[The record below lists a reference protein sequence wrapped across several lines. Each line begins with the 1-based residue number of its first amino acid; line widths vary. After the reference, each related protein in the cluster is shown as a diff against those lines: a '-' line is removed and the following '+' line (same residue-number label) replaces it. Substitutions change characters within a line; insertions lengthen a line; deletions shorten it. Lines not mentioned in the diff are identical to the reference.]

1 MYLGDAF
8 SFALY
13 AMASQPELHAKIQSE
28 ADALFENGDPDGEG
42 FTQASIDVTHR
53 FLMDCL
59 RLYPIVPMS
68 MRTVMNSCVVEDYEV
83 PVGSKVVIALTASHY
98 MDDVFPDART
108 FDIDRYLPPRN
119 EHHKPGYA
127 PYGLGTHT
135 CLGSRW
141 MELQLAVNVLMV
153 AHYFTLKVSPGNY
166 KLKFNPLPSMKPNK
180 KLKFHIGERR
190 HELHA

>member
-1 MYLGDAF
+1 MSCRWDQRLSLLRRGRITWTTF
-8 SFALY
+8 SE
-13 AMASQPELHAKIQSE
+13 SWS
-28 ADALFENGDPDGEG
+28 
-42 FTQASIDVTHR
+42 
-53 FLMDCL
+53 
-59 RLYPIVPMS
+59 
-68 MRTVMNSCVVEDYEV
+68 
-83 PVGSKVVIALTASHY
+83 
-98 MDDVFPDART
+98 DART

-119 EHHKPGYA
+119 EHHNPGYA

-180 KLKFHIGERR
+180 KLKFHIAERR